1 MTDYPNYP
9 DGHGPVPSGQMPYP
23 PQRTPDWPP
32 TRPAPPRAVRTAF
45 TLCIASIIVGLL
57 AGTLSFA
64 LTNPLAASRQRM
76 HDNATSGMSQAQ
88 LDTILNVS
96 LIIGAVFGVLF
107 LALEVFFVVKMRA
120 GRNWARIV
128 LTVLAGLDVLV
139 TLLGILIQRSVGVTQ
154 VLGVLPL
161 VLIVAATMFMYRGTA
176 NPYFEGRLNQ

>member
-9 DGHGPVPSGQMPYP
+9 GGHGPVPSGQMPYP

-32 TRPAPPRAVRTAF
+32 TRLARPREVQTAF
-45 TLCIASIIVGLL
+45 TLWIASIIVGLL
-57 AGTLSFA
+57 AGTLSFV
-64 LTNPLAASRQRM
+64 LTNPLAASR
-76 HDNATSGMSQAQ
+76 
-88 LDTILNVS
+88 
-96 LIIGAVFGVLF
+96 IIGAVFGVLF
-107 LALEVFFVVKMRA
+107 LAFEVFFVVKMRA

-128 LTVLAGLDVLV
+128 LTVLAGLDVLM

-176 NPYFEGRLNQ
+176 NPYFEGRLN

>member
-1 MTDYPNYP
+1 M
-9 DGHGPVPSGQMPYP
+9 PSGQMPYP

-45 TLCIASIIVGLL
+45 TLWIASIFVGLL
-57 AGTLSFA
+57 AGTLSFV

-76 HDNATSGMSQAQ
+76 HDNATSGVSQAQ
-88 LDTILNVS
+88 LDTILNAS

-139 TLLGILIQRSVGVTQ
+139 TLLGIWFRLQRFPVHEVT
-154 VLGVLPL
+154 PAE
-161 VLIVAATMFMYRGTA
+161 IPASH
-176 NPYFEGRLNQ
+176 ES

>member
-9 DGHGPVPSGQMPYP
+9 GGHGPVPSGQMPYP

-45 TLCIASIIVGLL
+45 TLWIASIIVGLL

-64 LTNPLAASRQRM
+64 LTNPLAASGQRM
-76 HDNATSGMSQAQ
+76 HAGATSGVSQAQ